1 MHRFIE
7 TKEQI
12 KTHQHDFAPVQ
23 NPQEAFVSVQF
34 DYVSV
39 QNAFRF
45 LTKDVESV
53 YALFAL
59 VQNSQ
64 VHLVPVQEDYIWVQ
78 NTLRIFYI
86 SKAPIYKLYAS
97 IQEFWNSLTSSF
109 LCLQQFKTSVFRTI
123 NLFDVLLQNH

>member
-86 SKAPIYKLYAS
+86 SKAPIYKLLCIHS
-97 IQEFWNSLTSSF
+97 RILEFIDEFIPLLATVQNISF
-109 LCLQQFKTSVFRTI
+109 
-123 NLFDVLLQNH
+123 